1 MSVADYA
8 EIVKALRL
16 CSAVNSSCEEC
27 PCNDPADDLCECANK
42 VSIAAADAIENLRT
56 ENAALRR
63 MIGNLTSAQAVMVK
77 EFEGKMEELHDSKSE
92 LSAAIAG
99 RETVTNRNAFN
110 VPLTLDKLREAAE
123 TGDPVWLVGLENE
136 DRWVHIDGI
145 DSLVVRFSMFGNSE
159 TWCFRTASYGVRVW
173 AYRQKQKED

>member
-1 MSVADYA
+1 MSVGDYA

-63 MIGNLTSAQAVMVK
+63 MIGNLTDEKAALVK
-77 EFEGKMEELHDSKSE
+77 ELHDSKPE
-92 LSAAIAG
+92 KEAIEILIAVAVCDRPILSCDFCSRYAG
-99 RETVTNRNAFN
+99 AKTECKYPA
-110 VPLTLDKLREAAE
+110 DKEIEQAVL
-123 TGDPVWLVGLENE
+123 LLK
-136 DRWVHIDGI
+136 
-145 DSLVVRFSMFGNSE
+145 
-159 TWCFRTASYGVRVW
+159 GVS
-173 AYRQKQKED
+173 K

>member
-42 VSIAAADAIENLRT
+42 VSIAAADAIENLLT

-63 MIGNLTSAQAVMVK
+63 MIGNLTDEKAALVK
-77 EFEGKMEELHDSKSE
+77 ELHDSKSE
-92 LSAAIAG
+92 KEAIEILIAVAVCDRPILSCDFCSRYAG
-99 RETVTNRNAFN
+99 AKTECKYPT
-110 VPLTLDKLREAAE
+110 DKEIEQAVL
-123 TGDPVWLVGLENE
+123 LLK
-136 DRWVHIDGI
+136 
-145 DSLVVRFSMFGNSE
+145 
-159 TWCFRTASYGVRVW
+159 GVS
-173 AYRQKQKED
+173 K

>member
-1 MSVADYA
+1 MGGYS

-42 VSIAAADAIENLRT
+42 VGIAAADAIENLLT

-63 MIGNLTSAQAVMVK
+63 QIDNLTSAQALMVK

-92 LSAAIAG
+92 LNAAIAG
-99 RETVTNRNAFN
+99 QETVTNRNGLN
-110 VPLTLDKLREAAE
+110 EPLTLEQLRQMDGEPAWFVSMRDGFASWGIVRVVEMSKAWFIAVAGAE
-123 TGDPVWLVGLENE
+123 RAFGD
-136 DRWVHIDGI
+136 IDGY
-145 DSLVVRFSMFGNSE
+145 GK
-159 TWCFRTASYGVRVW
+159 TWM
-173 AYRQKQKED
+173 AYRKKLEGAK

>member
-1 MSVADYA
+1 MADYA

-42 VSIAAADAIENLRT
+42 VSIAAADAIENLLT

-110 VPLTLDKLREAAE
+110 VPLTLDELRQMDGEPVYSTKKKQWFFIVHHRDSNSIALVDIWDAAYL
-123 TGDPVWLVGLENE
+123 PQSAMPL
-136 DRWVHIDGI
+136 
-145 DSLVVRFSMFGNSE
+145 
-159 TWCFRTASYGVRVW
+159 
-173 AYRQKQKED
+173 YRQKPEED

>member
-1 MSVADYA
+1 MADYA

-42 VSIAAADAIENLRT
+42 VGIAAADAIENLLT

-99 RETVTNRNAFN
+99 RETVTNRNAFDA
-110 VPLTLDKLREAAE
+110 PLTLDELHRMDGE
-123 TGDPVWLVGLENE
+123 PVWVEFQDGSGGCWGL
-136 DRWVHIDGI
+136 VHITVFNHIVFANGLFCTI
-145 DSLVVRFSMFGNSE
+145 GKPYYGK
-159 TWCFRTASYGVRVW
+159 TWLP
-173 AYRQKQKED
+173 YREKPKED

>member
-110 VPLTLDKLREAAE
+110 APLTLDELRQMDGE
-123 TGDPVWLVGLENE
+123 PV
-136 DRWVHIDGI
+136 
-145 DSLVVRFSMFGNSE
+145 
-159 TWCFRTASYGVRVW
+159 
-173 AYRQKQKED
+173 

>member
-27 PCNDPADDLCECANK
+27 PCNDPTDDLCECANK

-63 MIGNLTSAQAVMVK
+63 MIGNLTDEKAALVK
-77 EFEGKMEELHDSKSE
+77 ELHDSKSE
-92 LSAAIAG
+92 LSAAIDG
-99 RETVTNRNAFN
+99 QETLQKAMAKQCWVSTNDRLPEDMGNVLVTAF
-110 VPLTLDKLREAAE
+110 
-123 TGDPVWLVGLENE
+123 W
-136 DRWVHIDGI
+136 H
-145 DSLVVRFSMFGNSE
+145 E
-159 TWCFRTASYGVRVW
+159 TWGVQVGW
-173 AYRQKQKED
+173 YSQLNKIWHIITPQGDVGWVKVSHWMPLPEKAKED

>member
-1 MSVADYA
+1 MADYA

-63 MIGNLTSAQAVMVK
+63 MIGNLTDEKAALVK
-77 EFEGKMEELHDSKSE
+77 ELHDSKSE

-99 RETVTNRNAFN
+99 QETVTNRNAFDA
-110 VPLTLDKLREAAE
+110 PLTLDKLREAAE

>member
-42 VSIAAADAIENLRT
+42 VGIAAADAIENLLT

-63 MIGNLTSAQAVMVK
+63 MIGNLTDEKAALVK
-77 EFEGKMEELHDSKSE
+77 ELHDSKSE
-92 LSAAIAG
+92 KEAIEILIAVAVCDRPILSCDFCSRYAG
-99 RETVTNRNAFN
+99 AKTECKYPT
-110 VPLTLDKLREAAE
+110 DKEIEQAVL
-123 TGDPVWLVGLENE
+123 LLK
-136 DRWVHIDGI
+136 
-145 DSLVVRFSMFGNSE
+145 
-159 TWCFRTASYGVRVW
+159 GVS
-173 AYRQKQKED
+173 K

>member
-42 VSIAAADAIENLRT
+42 ASIAAADAIENLRT

-63 MIGNLTSAQAVMVK
+63 MIGNLTDEKAALVK
-77 EFEGKMEELHDSKSE
+77 ELHDSKSE
-92 LSAAIAG
+92 KEAIEILIAVAVCDRPILSCDFCSRYAG
-99 RETVTNRNAFN
+99 VKTECKYPT
-110 VPLTLDKLREAAE
+110 DKEIEQAVL
-123 TGDPVWLVGLENE
+123 LLK
-136 DRWVHIDGI
+136 
-145 DSLVVRFSMFGNSE
+145 
-159 TWCFRTASYGVRVW
+159 GVS
-173 AYRQKQKED
+173 K

>member
-1 MSVADYA
+1 MRDYA

-42 VSIAAADAIENLRT
+42 VSIAAADAIENLLT
-56 ENAALRR
+56 ENAVLRR

-92 LSAAIAG
+92 LSAAVAE
-99 RETVTNRNAFN
+99 RETLQKAVEKQRWVSVKDRLPEGERFLAINKWGRRFLAQRS
-110 VPLTLDKLREAAE
+110 PRADK
-123 TGDPVWLVGLENE
+123 DWLVGGLQISKDVLFWMPLPEKPRR
-136 DRWVHIDGI
+136 D
-145 DSLVVRFSMFGNSE
+145 
-159 TWCFRTASYGVRVW
+159 
-173 AYRQKQKED
+173 

>member
-1 MSVADYA
+1 MSVGDYA

-42 VSIAAADAIENLRT
+42 VGIAAADAIENLRT

-99 RETVTNRNAFN
+99 QETLQKAVAKQCWVSTNDRLPEDMGNVLVTAF
-110 VPLTLDKLREAAE
+110 
-123 TGDPVWLVGLENE
+123 W
-136 DRWVHIDGI
+136 H
-145 DSLVVRFSMFGNSE
+145 E
-159 TWCFRTASYGVRVW
+159 TWGVQVGW
-173 AYRQKQKED
+173 YSQLNKIWHIITPQGDVGWVKVSHWMPLPEKAKED

>member
-27 PCNDPADDLCECANK
+27 PCNDPADDLCECTNK
-42 VSIAAADAIENLRT
+42 VGIAAADAIENLLT

-110 VPLTLDKLREAAE
+110 APLTLDELRQMDGE
-123 TGDPVWLVGLENE
+123 PVWVEFQDGSGGCWGL
-136 DRWVHIDGI
+136 VHITVFNHIVFANGLFCTI
-145 DSLVVRFSMFGNSE
+145 GKPYYGK
-159 TWCFRTASYGVRVW
+159 TWLP
-173 AYRQKQKED
+173 YREKPKED

>member
-42 VSIAAADAIENLRT
+42 VSIAAADAIENLLI

-63 MIGNLTSAQAVMVK
+63 QIDNLTSAQAVMVK

-92 LSAAIAG
+92 KEAIEILIAVAVCDRPILSCDFCSRYAG
-99 RETVTNRNAFN
+99 AKTECKYPT
-110 VPLTLDKLREAAE
+110 DKEIEQAVL
-123 TGDPVWLVGLENE
+123 LLK
-136 DRWVHIDGI
+136 
-145 DSLVVRFSMFGNSE
+145 
-159 TWCFRTASYGVRVW
+159 GVS
-173 AYRQKQKED
+173 K

>member
-42 VSIAAADAIENLRT
+42 VSIAAADAIENLLT

-92 LSAAIAG
+92 LNAAIAG
-99 RETVTNRNAFN
+99 QETLQKAMAKQCWVSTNDRLPEPKEKVICINRH
-110 VPLTLDKLREAAE
+110 LDYMIGTYTEW
-123 TGDPVWLVGLENE
+123 G
-136 DRWVHIDGI
+136 
-145 DSLVVRFSMFGNSE
+145 
-159 TWCFRTASYGVRVW
+159 
-173 AYRQKQKED
+173 

>member
-42 VSIAAADAIENLRT
+42 VSIAAADAIENLLT

-63 MIGNLTSAQAVMVK
+63 MIGNLTDEKTALVK
-77 EFEGKMEELHDSKSE
+77 ELHDSKSE
-92 LSAAIAG
+92 LNAATG
-99 RETVTNRNAFN
+99 TVNCKRLWMKWAI
-110 VPLTLDKLREAAE
+110 PR
-123 TGDPVWLVGLENE
+123 
-136 DRWVHIDGI
+136 
-145 DSLVVRFSMFGNSE
+145 SE
-159 TWCFRTASYGVRVW
+159 RKTSTASSLR
-173 AYRQKQKED
+173 K

>member
-1 MSVADYA
+1 
-8 EIVKALRL
+8 
-16 CSAVNSSCEEC
+16 
-27 PCNDPADDLCECANK
+27 
-42 VSIAAADAIENLRT
+42 
-56 ENAALRR
+56 
-63 MIGNLTSAQAVMVK
+63 MIGNLTDEKAALVK
-77 EFEGKMEELHDSKSE
+77 ELHDSKSE

-99 RETVTNRNAFN
+99 QETVTNRNAFDA
-110 VPLTLDKLREAAE
+110 PLTLDKLREAAE